1 MGGLSAMYS
10 ITRVMDAHGDEIK
23 REWEQQVPEALRPT
37 FKCVALETKNYGIQ
51 VWWEFEGGGD
61 LQGPL
66 IHIDDLAG
74 LYPDCK
80 VAY

>member
-10 ITRVMDAHGDEIK
+10 ITRVMNAHGDEMQ
-23 REWEQQVPEALRPT
+23 REWEQRLPETLRPL

-51 VWWEFEGGGD
+51 VWWEFQGGN
-61 LQGPL
+61 LEGPL
-66 IHIDDLAG
+66 IHIDDLAD